1 MTSTGFLR
9 CAFALVLSFG
19 AHAVA
24 AQIAQ
29 LPDFTYQGRLA
40 QNGQPAN
47 GAYDLTFALY
57 DDAVAGNMVGTVQSE
72 PQFPVVD
79 GLFTVSLAFPGVFTG
94 NQLWLDVSVNGQSL
108 SPRQAIATTPVAQY
122 AMSGNPGPAG
132 PPGLQGDPG
141 PQGATGPQG
150 ETGPQGATGP
160 QGETGLQGATGP
172 QGETGPQGATG
183 PQGETGLQGATGP
196 QGSTGPQGPAGP
208 SLLPYQFSV
217 DVPAAANAAYVSG
230 LACPGG
236 GLVISGGLGQPS
248 VDNLAVVLH
257 ESNPSSA
264 NTWRWIFANTS
275 GASITVRLW
284 LVCVPPASIA
294 PMTSAAPP
302 SPTMIRIDQQ

>member
-94 NQLWLDVSVNGQSL
+94 NQLWLDVSVNGQWL

-141 PQGATGPQG
+141 P
-150 ETGPQGATGP
+150 
-160 QGETGLQGATGP
+160 QGATGP

>member
-172 QGETGPQGATG
+172 QG
-183 PQGETGLQGATGP
+183 
-196 QGSTGPQGPAGP
+196 STGPQGPAGP